1 MKSLIIIILS
11 LMMFFT
17 QSVKSKISEAV
28 ARQFFQECLQVT
40 QEEIGVNNK
49 RITSKMI
56 ESYCICNVNEL
67 DKLVNDK
74 EYVQLMLKYQQNP
87 NYKSREFDII
97 LKACKKFLN

>member
-49 RITSKMI
+49 RITYKMI

-67 DKLVNDK
+67 DKLVDDK
-74 EYVQLMLKYQQNP
+74 GYVELMLKYHQNP
-87 NYKSREFDII
+87 NHKSREFDII
-97 LKACKKFLN
+97 LNACKKYLN